1 MNFDDLNRD
10 PVFNECV
17 FLNLMNYEVVM
28 RFISKLKDLIYWEV
42 YNRIKGNNQDV
53 VCAVIINGD
62 KILAQTAQINKLVNT
77 DDSQYVVPG
86 GKVEP
91 GETLNAAVHREIK
104 EETNLNIDVLKKLG
118 ATRNNK
124 YKLHWFV
131 CAPTDLSL
139 LKVGE
144 PLKQKELK
152 WFALDENVNWTPKN
166 YEALMKY
173 KNKISEIQK
182 QMQKE

>member
-1 MNFDDLNRD
+1 M
-10 PVFNECV
+10 
-17 FLNLMNYEVVM
+17 
-28 RFISKLKDLIYWEV
+28 KLFEKLQDFFYWEIF
-42 YNRIKGNNQDV
+42 NRLKGNNQDV
-53 VCAVIINGD
+53 VCAIIINQN
-62 KILAQTAQINKLVNT
+62 KILAQTAQKNNIINT
-77 DDSQYVVPG
+77 DDTQYVVPG

-104 EETNLNIDVLKKLG
+104 EETNLNIDIIKKLG
-118 ATRNNK
+118 TTRNNK

-139 LKVGE
+139 LKVVE

-152 WFALDENVNWTPKN
+152 WINLEDSSINWTPKN

-173 KNKISEIQK
+173 KNQISQIQK
-182 QMQKE
+182 TTKE